1 LLLTGFLFSC
11 SSTGARSPLGMCV
24 CAFVHQRE
32 RQWDEEQEREKKEE
46 VTDLRRHGYLSP
58 HPARHE
64 YLSRH
69 SARPPPPLPLRSKGN
84 QIPGPASIRGDGAK
98 IQCLQDEQEGGG
110 GVGGTGADEGKGVT
124 LVGLGEA
131 RGTGV
136 VRGTGAGKGK
146 VNKCSNVL
154 PLGSRHGKCTDF

>member
-1 LLLTGFLFSC
+1 
-11 SSTGARSPLGMCV
+11 MCV

-32 RQWDEEQEREKKEE
+32 RQWDEEQEQEKKEE
-46 VTDLRRHGYLSP
+46 VTDWRRHGYLSP

-64 YLSRH
+64 NLSRH
-69 SARPPPPLPLRSKGN
+69 SARPPPPLPPRSN
-84 QIPGPASIRGDGAK
+84 AQISGPASIRGDGAR
-98 IQCLQDEQEGGG
+98 IQGLQDEQEGGG
-110 GVGGTGADEGKGVT
+110 GVGGAGADEGKGVT

-146 VNKCSNVL
+146 VSK
-154 PLGSRHGKCTDF
+154 